1 MMEVLRTI
9 DGMRRWNRQSTGTIG
24 LVPTMGALHEG
35 HLSLVRASVKK
46 ADRTVVSVFVNPLQ
60 FGANEDLSAYPRTFE
75 RDLALLKA
83 AGADAVFYPSVEEM
97 YPRGESLTRVSV
109 GTMGQVLCGRTRP
122 IHFEGV
128 STVVI
133 KLLNIVGPDYAFF
146 GEKDWQQLAVIR
158 RMVEDLNVPVTVVG
172 VPTVRETSGLALSS
186 RNQYLSSEERRLAA
200 NLSRALRLGLSHYE
214 AGERSRDAIRD
225 AIRREL
231 QEHGLEPE
239 YVELVDPDTLDTAP
253 QVLDRPAVAAL
264 AVRIGRARLIDN
276 LMLGQN

>member
-75 RDLALLKA
+75 QDLALLKA

-128 STVVI
+128 ATVVI
-133 KLLNIVGPDYAFF
+133 KLLNIVAPDYAFF

-158 RMVEDLNVPVTVVG
+158 RMVDDLNVPVTVVG

-186 RNQYLSSEERRLAA
+186 RNQYLSSEERGLAA
-200 NLSRALRLGLSHYE
+200 NLSRALRLGLSRYE

-225 AIRREL
+225 AIRRDL

>member
-75 RDLALLKA
+75 QDLALLKA

-158 RMVEDLNVPVTVVG
+158 RMVDDLNVPVTVVG

>member
-75 RDLALLKA
+75 QDLALLKA

-128 STVVI
+128 ATVVI
-133 KLLNIVGPDYAFF
+133 KLLNIVAPDYAFF

-158 RMVEDLNVPVTVVG
+158 RMVDDLNVPVTVVG

-186 RNQYLSSEERRLAA
+186 RNQYLSSEERGLAA
-200 NLSRALRLGLSHYE
+200 NLSRALRLGLSRYE

-225 AIRREL
+225 AIRWEL

>member
-75 RDLALLKA
+75 QDLALLKA

-128 STVVI
+128 ATVVI
-133 KLLNIVGPDYAFF
+133 KLLNIVAPDYAFF

-158 RMVEDLNVPVTVVG
+158 RMVDDLNVPVTVVG

-186 RNQYLSSEERRLAA
+186 RNQYLSSEERGLAA
-200 NLSRALRLGLSHYE
+200 NLSRALRLGLSRYE

>member
-75 RDLALLKA
+75 QDLALLKA